1 MGVLEN
7 FKSYQP
13 AVYALGV
20 LCLIALFTAVTLRV
34 MQRYKRPR
42 LVRVLDKSINYFC
55 LLKDARGR
63 RWRLLSLLLH
73 TALFFLVTPFCI
85 LFRTNQVVTKEPS
98 LITSYEQIM
107 SQKAQVVYSHVK
119 INDTDLLKKQT
130 DKAGGTMDRMW
141 KYFQSNS
148 RHVLP
153 DRTPE
158 TFELFT

>member
-1 MGVLEN
+1 
-7 FKSYQP
+7 
-13 AVYALGV
+13 
-20 LCLIALFTAVTLRV
+20 
-34 MQRYKRPR
+34 
-42 LVRVLDKSINYFC
+42 
-55 LLKDARGR
+55 
-63 RWRLLSLLLH
+63 
-73 TALFFLVTPFCI
+73 
-85 LFRTNQVVTKEPS
+85 
-98 LITSYEQIM
+98 M

-148 RHVLP
+148 RHVLL